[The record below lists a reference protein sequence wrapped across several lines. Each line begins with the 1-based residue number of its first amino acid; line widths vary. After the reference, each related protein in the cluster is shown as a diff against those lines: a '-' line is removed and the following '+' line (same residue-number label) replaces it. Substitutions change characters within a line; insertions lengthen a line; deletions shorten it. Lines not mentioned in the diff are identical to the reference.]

1 MMVQEKKIKIL
12 ICDDDVFLCEGFR
25 MQFELFDLIDV
36 VGMAHDSN
44 ECLQLVK
51 ECQPD
56 VVLLDIR
63 MESEEAGIRAVSRI
77 KEDFPEIKIIML
89 TSYDD
94 PAYVYD
100 TIANGADDYCLK
112 TMEIGK
118 LVDKIRDV
126 VAKRTVLEKNI
137 MDKIVSQSRK
147 NQRSLIFICNKIM
160 KLSPGEYELLRD
172 LYYGETYRSIA
183 KKNCVEM
190 ESVKKM
196 GHRVMKKMGSKNMLE
211 LLTVM
216 KELRIIVFM
225 DMGKE

>member
-196 GHRVMKKMGSKNMLE
+196 GHRVLKKMGSKNMLE

-216 KELRIIVFM
+216 KELRIIEFM